1 MANIDYQSIYENK
14 TRRSKLW
21 YSRAMNTF
29 PGGVNHNIRFFEP
42 YPFVTNAAK
51 GKYVFDVD
59 GNKYIDYWMGHWALI
74 FGHSPKPVVKHL
86 SEQIK
91 NGILYGTVND
101 VSVELGEAIQKLM
114 PKAENIR
121 FSNTGAEAT
130 MYAVRL
136 ARAKTGRRVIAK
148 VIGGWHGFNTTLM
161 QTVNYPFELQEGPG
175 IVDDESQF
183 VESITFNDLDRSLKV
198 LESVKDDLACIIV
211 EPLLG
216 SAGCIT
222 ATDGYLEG
230 LQEFANKNGSLFILD
245 EIVTGFRLSI
255 HGATGLYKLRPDLFT
270 IGKIVGGGMPIG
282 AVCGNREIMSLAD
295 PVLRKEKQSRCA
307 IGGGTFS
314 ANPMTMT
321 AGLATLNYLKE
332 NNSRIYTK
340 INKLGKNARNGLTK
354 IFSEAKINVQVTG
367 TGSLYLMHFLDGTD
381 INNIGN
387 ATDVAMSNKELLRMY
402 HLALAAKHGIFF
414 MPFKMGAFSAA
425 HEEAD
430 VERLLSATRSVV
442 DSGIL
447 SAQSPIT
454 NQSRSD

>member
-1 MANIDYQSIYENK
+1 
-14 TRRSKLW
+14 
-21 YSRAMNTF
+21 
-29 PGGVNHNIRFFEP
+29 
-42 YPFVTNAAK
+42 
-51 GKYVFDVD
+51 
-59 GNKYIDYWMGHWALI
+59 
-74 FGHSPKPVVKHL
+74 
-86 SEQIK
+86 
-91 NGILYGTVND
+91 
-101 VSVELGEAIQKLM
+101 
-114 PKAENIR
+114 
-121 FSNTGAEAT
+121 
-130 MYAVRL
+130 
-136 ARAKTGRRVIAK
+136 
-148 VIGGWHGFNTTLM
+148 
-161 QTVNYPFELQEGPG
+161 
-175 IVDDESQF
+175 
-183 VESITFNDLDRSLKV
+183 
-198 LESVKDDLACIIV
+198 
-211 EPLLG
+211 
-216 SAGCIT
+216 
-222 ATDGYLEG
+222 
-230 LQEFANKNGSLFILD
+230 
-245 EIVTGFRLSI
+245 
-255 HGATGLYKLRPDLFT
+255 
-270 IGKIVGGGMPIG
+270 
-282 AVCGNREIMSLAD
+282 MSLAD

-354 IFSEAKINVQVTG
+354 TFSEAKINVQVTG

-430 VERLLSATRSVV
+430 VERLLSATRSIV